1 MKIIDIIKAATMCEE
16 LVTALSISEELLIL
30 TEEKK
35 ENCNCGRMSPSA
47 QADDI
52 QKANKKILLYIGSIK
67 DKQRT
72 ITPAEISKKLGF
84 SQDFI
89 ETILI
94 ANGFQED
101 Y

>member
-1 MKIIDIIKAATMCEE
+1 MTIIQHIKAVMMCEE
-16 LVTALSISEELLIL
+16 LTLSLAISEDALCVMD
-30 TEEKK
+30 EERD
-35 ENCNCGRMSPSA
+35 NCGAMSPSA
-47 QADDI
+47 QVDDI
-52 QKANKKILLYIGSIK
+52 QKANKKILNYILSIK

-72 ITPAEISKKLGF
+72 ITPAQISIELGY
-84 SQDFI
+84 SKDFV